1 MNQLK
6 FLPKLSTTGIFSV
19 STIALCLFASS
30 NAEAINIVF
39 DPGTVGSS
47 FQNQTISFTD
57 LNGTNL
63 NGQMLDVDFLFD
75 DMKHLELKFNDF
87 IPTNFSYSVQLTL
100 FHNAEILDS
109 LPLSVN
115 GFLSDENGNSIAAP
129 FILFIGQG
137 PTVSVDYGLAF
148 IESSVDSLIH
158 HGIHFDIT
166 LPNIIGVVTGGQLDL
181 EITSPTGEITVGQ
194 WEAIPEPSTLFGLFT
209 ISGILLGVKKPIIK

>member
-1 MNQLK
+1 MNKLK
-6 FLPKLSTTGIFSV
+6 FSPKLRNTGIFSV

-30 NAEAINIVF
+30 NSQAINIVV
-39 DPGTVGSS
+39 DPGTVESS

-87 IPTNFSYSVQLTL
+87 IPTNFSYTVQLTL
-100 FHNAEILDS
+100 FHNAEIPDPLPQS
-109 LPLSVN
+109 LN
-115 GFLSDENGNSIAAP
+115 GFLSDKNGNSIATP
-129 FILFIGQG
+129 SILFIGQAS
-137 PTVSVDYGLAF
+137 TVILDYGLIF

-166 LPNIIGVVTGGQLDL
+166 LPNTIGVVTGGQLDL
-181 EITSPTGEITVGQ
+181 EINSPTGEITVGQ

-209 ISGILLGVKKPIIK
+209 ISGVLLGVKKPIIK